1 MENCKFG
8 LNDHKPFL
16 GNKEKYRYSESHK
29 LNFVHNNI
37 DSYKNNKLL
46 FHKPTEYETQQ
57 HHHHEHSCYHD
68 HGIGGHTHD
77 HRGTDKKVLKWA
89 LSITLI
95 TMFLE
100 FFYGFLS
107 NSLALIS
114 DAIHMFTH
122 SFALIISLVAIII
135 ASKKAPLSKTFGF
148 YRIEVLAAFIN
159 GITIILS
166 IAWII
171 YEAIERFFNPQ
182 MIDIKTAIIVA
193 VFGLVINIITGV
205 ILMQGDKNN
214 INLKSAFVHMLS
226 DALSSVAI
234 ILGYVVIYFTQWY
247 FIDIILAVIVAGVIT
262 KWAIDI
268 LKNSINTLMESSP
281 LDIDE
286 VKIFIEKHDEVLE
299 LHDIHIWEI
308 TQYMYNMTA
317 HVKIDKKSLEN
328 YEQLL
333 YEINH
338 ELKEKYKIVHTT
350 FQFEWE

>member
-8 LNDHKPFL
+8 LNDHKPFF
-16 GNKEKYRYSESHK
+16 KEESHHHHHDEE
-29 LNFVHNNI
+29 NC
-37 DSYKNNKLL
+37 S
-46 FHKPTEYETQQ
+46 
-57 HHHHEHSCYHD
+57 HHHEHE
-68 HGIGGHTHD
+68 HGHSHD

-122 SFALIISLVAIII
+122 SFALIISLIAIII

-148 YRIEVLAAFIN
+148 YRTEVLAAFIN
-159 GITIILS
+159 GITIVLS
-166 IAWII
+166 IIWIL
-171 YEAIERFFNPQ
+171 YEAVERFLNPQ
-182 MIDIKTAIIVA
+182 TIDIKTAMIVA
-193 VFGLVINIITGV
+193 IIGLVINIITGV

-234 ILGYVVIYFTQWY
+234 IIGYIIIYFTSWY
-247 FIDIILAVIVAGVIT
+247 FIDVILAVIVAIVIG

-268 LKNSINTLMESSP
+268 LKNSTNTLLESSP
-281 LDIDE
+281 LDITI
-286 VKIFIEKHDEVLE
+286 VKEFIERNEKVIE

-308 TQYMYNMTA
+308 TQDMYNMTA
-317 HVKIDKKSLEN
+317 HVKIDKKDLEE
-328 YEQLL
+328 YENILH
-333 YEINH
+333 EINH
-338 ELKEKYKIVHTT
+338 DLKEKFKIVHTT
-350 FQFEWE
+350 FQFEW

>member
-8 LNDHKPFL
+8 LNGHKPF
-16 GNKEKYRYSESHK
+16 
-29 LNFVHNNI
+29 I
-37 DSYKNNKLL
+37 NNKD
-46 FHKPTEYETQQ
+46 T
-57 HHHHEHSCYHD
+57 HHHEHHEQE
-68 HGIGGHTHD
+68 HEHHEHTHD

-122 SFALIISLVAIII
+122 SFALIISLLAIII
-135 ASKKAPLSKTFGF
+135 ASKKAPVSKTFGL
-148 YRIEVLAAFIN
+148 YRTEVIAAFVN

-166 IAWII
+166 IAWIV
-171 YEAIERFFNPQ
+171 YEAVERFFNPQ
-182 MIDIKTAIIVA
+182 IIDIKTAMIVA
-193 VFGLVINIITGV
+193 VIGLVINIITGV

-234 ILGYVVIYFTQWY
+234 ILGYVVIYFTSWY
-247 FIDIILAVIVAGVIT
+247 FIDMILAVIVAIVIA

-281 LDIDE
+281 LDIND
-286 VKIFIEKHDEVLE
+286 VKQFIERHKEVLE
-299 LHDIHIWEI
+299 LHDVHIWEI
-308 TQYMYNMTA
+308 TQDMYNMTA
-317 HVKIDKKSLEN
+317 HVKINKESLEN

-333 YEINH
+333 HEINH

>member
-16 GNKEKYRYSESHK
+16 N
-29 LNFVHNNI
+29 
-37 DSYKNNKLL
+37 DKND
-46 FHKPTEYETQQ
+46 
-57 HHHHEHSCYHD
+57 HHHEHHPHHNESCSHAHD
-68 HGIGGHTHD
+68 HEHEHGHSHD

-135 ASKKAPLSKTFGF
+135 ASKKAPISKTFGF
-148 YRIEVLAAFIN
+148 YRIEVLAAFVN

-166 IAWII
+166 IVWIV
-171 YEAIERFFNPQ
+171 YEAVLRFFNPQ
-182 MIDIKTAIIVA
+182 IIDIKTAMIVA
-193 VFGLVINIITGV
+193 LIGLVINIVTGV
-205 ILMQGDKNN
+205 ILMQGDKDN

-234 ILGYVVIYFTQWY
+234 IIGYVVIYFTQWY
-247 FIDIILAVIVAGVIT
+247 FVDIILAVIVACVIA
-262 KWAIDI
+262 KWAMDI
-268 LKNSINTLMESSP
+268 LKNSVNTLMESSP
-281 LDIDE
+281 LDITE
-286 VKIFIEKHDEVLE
+286 VKEFIERHNEVLE
-299 LHDIHIWEI
+299 LHDVHIWEI
-308 TQYMYNMTA
+308 TQDMYNMTA

-333 YEINH
+333 HEINH

>member
-1 MENCKFG
+1 MLKITKYMENKMENCKFG
-8 LNDHKPFL
+8 LNGHKPF
-16 GNKEKYRYSESHK
+16 
-29 LNFVHNNI
+29 I
-37 DSYKNNKLL
+37 NNKD
-46 FHKPTEYETQQ
+46 T
-57 HHHHEHSCYHD
+57 HHHEHHN
-68 HGIGGHTHD
+68 HEQEHEHHEHTHD

-122 SFALIISLVAIII
+122 SFALIISLLAIII
-135 ASKKAPLSKTFGF
+135 ASKKAPVSKTFGL
-148 YRIEVLAAFIN
+148 YRTEVIAAFVN

-166 IAWII
+166 IAWIV
-171 YEAIERFFNPQ
+171 YEAVERFFNPQ
-182 MIDIKTAIIVA
+182 IIDIKTAMIVA
-193 VFGLVINIITGV
+193 VIGLIINIITGV

-234 ILGYVVIYFTQWY
+234 ILGYVVIYFTSWY
-247 FIDIILAVIVAGVIT
+247 FIDMILAVIVAIVIA

-281 LDIDE
+281 LDIND
-286 VKIFIEKHDEVLE
+286 VKQFIERHKEVLE
-299 LHDIHIWEI
+299 LHDVHIWEI
-308 TQYMYNMTA
+308 TQDMYNMTA
-317 HVKIDKKSLEN
+317 HVKINKESLEN

-333 YEINH
+333 HEINH

>member
-1 MENCKFG
+1 MENKMENCKFG

-16 GNKEKYRYSESHK
+16 KEES
-29 LNFVHNNI
+29 
-37 DSYKNNKLL
+37 
-46 FHKPTEYETQQ
+46 
-57 HHHHEHSCYHD
+57 HHHHDEENCSHHNEHEHE
-68 HGIGGHTHD
+68 HGHSHD

-95 TMFLE
+95 TMLLE

-122 SFALIISLVAIII
+122 SFALIISLIAIIL

-148 YRIEVLAAFIN
+148 YRTEVLAAFIN
-159 GITIILS
+159 GITIVLS
-166 IAWII
+166 IIWIL
-171 YEAIERFFNPQ
+171 YEAVERFLNPQ
-182 MIDIKTAIIVA
+182 TIDIKTAMIVA
-193 VFGLVINIITGV
+193 IIGLVINIITGV

-234 ILGYVVIYFTQWY
+234 IIGYIIIYFTSWY
-247 FIDIILAVIVAGVIT
+247 FIDVILAVIVAIVIG

-268 LKNSINTLMESSP
+268 LKNSTNTLLESSP
-281 LDIDE
+281 LDITI
-286 VKIFIEKHDEVLE
+286 VKEFIERNKKVIE

-308 TQYMYNMTA
+308 TQDMYNMTA
-317 HVKIDKKSLEN
+317 HVKIDKKDLEE
-328 YEQLL
+328 YENILH
-333 YEINH
+333 EINH
-338 ELKEKYKIVHTT
+338 NLKDKFKIVHTT
-350 FQFEWE
+350 FQFEW